1 MLTGRLLNV
10 EEIRCAL
17 FVWFN
22 CTLRTAMIYAAYTI
36 SAEGLTRE
44 EMTKSLANNAFGAGA
59 PVIARGSRIPAIVIA
74 MSSFLVTFDITAVI
88 VAMPKIK
95 SELGLGVSGFA
106 WVMDAYSLAFT
117 VLLMAAGVLADRYG
131 RRKAV
136 LVGNLIFAVAS
147 LGCGL
152 AQTDVFLW
160 AARAVQGV
168 GASFVICGGLAL
180 LSDRY
185 REQGERVKAFALAG
199 TVSGLAMALGPSGG
213 GLIADLAGWR
223 WVFFVNLP
231 ICAFIGLVLPK
242 VIQESRDPT
251 RRRVDIV
258 GVATLTLFLLS
269 LVWLLLHGTE
279 VMGVKVSSYV
289 AAAVVIACF
298 VMFIMSQ
305 RLNKSPMI
313 ELALFTSPAFL
324 GICLV
329 PLALSIA
336 YWSLLVYLP
345 LFLQSALAQT
355 LNRISWLMLAAT
367 APMLLLPFIGAR
379 IALVLKPRAFFSSG
393 LVVVGIGGLVLAYG
407 AHAANLWIA
416 LTGMLVTGA
425 GAAAVNSQVSGA
437 IVALAP
443 KERAGTVSAVATI
456 LRQGGFAT
464 GIAALGALLNR
475 AGTPTS
481 AAAADFVP
489 LFASAGLVSLTSA
502 VCVLL
507 LVRTPSSSR

>member
-1 MLTGRLLNV
+1 
-10 EEIRCAL
+10 
-17 FVWFN
+17 
-22 CTLRTAMIYAAYTI
+22 
-36 SAEGLTRE
+36 
-44 EMTKSLANNAFGAGA
+44 MTKLLATNAFGVDA
-59 PVIARGSRIPAIVIA
+59 PIAARASRIPAIVIA

-95 SELGLGVSGFA
+95 SELGLGVTGFA

-117 VLLMAAGVLADRYG
+117 VLLMTAGVLADRYG
-131 RRKAV
+131 RRKA
-136 LVGNLIFAVAS
+136 LLLGNLVFAAGS
-147 LGCGL
+147 LACGF

-160 AARAVQGV
+160 LARVVQGV
-168 GASFVICGGLAL
+168 GAAFVICGGLAL

-213 GLIADLAGWR
+213 GLIADFAGWR

-231 ICAFIGLVLPK
+231 ICIGIGLVLPR
-242 VIQESRDPT
+242 VVQESKDPT
-251 RRRVDIV
+251 QRRIDVA
-258 GVATLTLFLLS
+258 GVVTLTAFLFS
-269 LVWLLLHGTE
+269 MIWFLLHGND
-279 VMGVKVSSYV
+279 VLGVKIPSTL
-289 AAAVVIACF
+289 AAGIVLVCFIAF
-298 VMFIMSQ
+298 VLSQ
-305 RLNKSPMI
+305 WLSKSPMI

-345 LFLQSALAQT
+345 LFLQSGLGQT
-355 LNRISWLMLAAT
+355 LDQISWLMLAAT
-367 APMLLLPFIGAR
+367 APMLLLPLAGAR
-379 IALVLKPRAFFSSG
+379 IALVLKPRAFFSLG
-393 LVVVGIGGLVLAYG
+393 LVVVGFGGLVLAYG
-407 AHAANLWIA
+407 AGLANIWISLLGML
-416 LTGMLVTGA
+416 LTGS

-443 KERAGTVSAVATI
+443 KERAGTVSAVATV

-475 AGTPTS
+475 SGSPGS
-481 AAAADFVP
+481 ATAADYVP
-489 LFASAGLVSLTSA
+489 LFAGVALVSLASA
-502 VCVLL
+502 ACVLM
-507 LVRTPSSSR
+507 LVRSPRPNR